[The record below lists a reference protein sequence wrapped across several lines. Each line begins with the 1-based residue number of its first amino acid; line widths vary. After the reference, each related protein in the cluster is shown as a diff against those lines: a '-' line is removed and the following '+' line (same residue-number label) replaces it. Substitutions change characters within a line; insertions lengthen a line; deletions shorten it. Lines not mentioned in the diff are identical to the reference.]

1 MNLPQIM
8 DVLDVIGS
16 SHSGGLWGSVVEVHG
31 DELVVAV
38 PRERAQRPV
47 RFSADEAMEIVWKGP
62 DGLVGIPVELS
73 AIERGTDQQVRL
85 RITGPAF
92 PTQRRAAVRAPM
104 EVPLALRLGRRQFTG
119 TTIDLSEG
127 GLHALVDAPVLPDTD
142 TADPASAGV
151 ATATPPHAEPLAV
164 SDGLDLVIMLT
175 DETLECRGVV
185 VRRTMLDD
193 GRQDVSMLFH
203 GLKAATQDLIRR
215 QVFSVLRDMR
225 SRGLL

>member
-1 MNLPQIM
+1 LNLPQTM

-16 SHSGGLWGSVVEVHG
+16 SHSGGLWGSVEEVHG

-47 RFSADEAMEIVWKGP
+47 RFAADEAMEIVWKGP

-73 AIERGTDQQVRL
+73 AIERGTDQRLRL

-104 EVPLALRLGRRQFTG
+104 EVPVTLRNGRRQLTG

-127 GLHALVDAPVLPDTD
+127 GLRALVDAPVLPD
-142 TADPASAGV
+142 ADPTSPTAA
-151 ATATPPHAEPLAV
+151 AATPPHTEQLKM

-175 DETLECRGVV
+175 DGAVECRGIV
-185 VRRTMLDD
+185 VRSTMLGD
-193 GRQDVSMLFH
+193 GRQDVSVFYH

-215 QVFSVLRDMR
+215 QVFAVLRELR
-225 SRGLL
+225 SQGLL